1 MEKSARKT
9 IGRPFKKGGD
19 PRQGRGPRPGTGGRP
34 RDEWKAAL
42 RELVSSDAALERLGA
57 ILADPTHPQ
66 FLRAMEFAAE
76 RGFGKE
82 AQALEGELRLT
93 VIRRD
98 ESASGSGAQ

>member
-1 MEKSARKT
+1 MDKSARKT
-9 IGRPFKKGGD
+9 VGKPFQKGGD

-42 RELVSSDAALERLGA
+42 RDLVSSDDAIARLAA
-57 ILADPTHPQ
+57 ILSDPAHPQ

-76 RGFGKE
+76 RGYGKE
-82 AQALEGELRLT
+82 AQALEGDVRLT

-98 ESASGSGAQ
+98 ESASGTGAQ